1 MSADERTLVMEVTTI
16 EAAHLHALVA
26 QFVDLLTATDAAAP
40 ADPALARL
48 VPDAYPGDR
57 EASAEF
63 RRLTAGDILGR
74 RELDARTV
82 LDSLEG
88 DGPLPDPAEL
98 AEDDALRGRTLT
110 LSAEQSEAWLR
121 TLAAVRLV
129 LASRLGIQDED
140 DRADDDPR
148 FLLYDW
154 LGARLEAMIA
164 AVDGSL

>member
-1 MSADERTLVMEVTTI
+1 MSAEDRTLIMEVTTI

-26 QFVDLLTATDAAAP
+26 QFVDLLDATDAAAP
-40 ADPALARL
+40 DDPALARL

-74 RELDARTV
+74 RGTDARLVT
-82 LDSLEG
+82 DTLERT
-88 DGPLPDPAEL
+88 GPLPEAAGL
-98 AEDDALRGRTLT
+98 AEDEAVRVCTLT
-110 LSAEQSEAWLR
+110 LSAEESEAWLR

-140 DRADDDPR
+140 DRADEDPR

-164 AVDGSL
+164 AVDRGR